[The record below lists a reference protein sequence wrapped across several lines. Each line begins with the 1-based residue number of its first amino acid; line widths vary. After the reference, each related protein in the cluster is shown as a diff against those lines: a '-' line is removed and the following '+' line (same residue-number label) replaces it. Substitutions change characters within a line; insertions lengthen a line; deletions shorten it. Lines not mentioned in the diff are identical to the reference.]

1 MERKE
6 CSHGRCILRY
16 TTEERIVGG
25 IYMTIT
31 VKTLERCNK
40 ETEETLAVETP
51 EFLQQKLA
59 YLKEHQEEFLYA
71 ESDDFTNL
79 KMDAVVFEFDET
91 FKVYTALFGLRL
103 QKKVSAQLKA
113 YLRDN
118 LKGMLGSSSAMF
130 AGDEGIWEIN
140 VALDAMKGFSGEET
154 IQQAYELLL
163 GFVTGMLGE
172 VEGQ

>member
-1 MERKE
+1 MTINVKAMER
-6 CSHGRCILRY
+6 CH
-16 TTEERIVGG
+16 
-25 IYMTIT
+25 
-31 VKTLERCNK
+31 K
-40 ETEETLAVETP
+40 ETEETLAVETTA
-51 EFLQQKLA
+51 FLQQKLV

-71 ESDDFTNL
+71 ESDDFASL
-79 KMDAVVFEFDET
+79 KMDAVVLEFDET

-140 VALDAMKGFSGEET
+140 IALDAIEGFSGEET
-154 IQQAYELLL
+154 IEQAYELLL
-163 GFVTGMLGE
+163 GFVKELLGE
-172 VEGQ
+172 MEA

>member
-1 MERKE
+1 
-6 CSHGRCILRY
+6 
-16 TTEERIVGG
+16 
-25 IYMTIT
+25 MTIN
-31 VKTLERCNK
+31 VKALERCHK
-40 ETEETLAVETP
+40 ETEETLAVETAA
-51 EFLQQKLA
+51 FLQQKLA

-71 ESDDFTNL
+71 ESDDFASL
-79 KMDAVVFEFDET
+79 KMDAVVLEFDET

-140 VALDAMKGFSGEET
+140 IALDAIEGFSGEET
-154 IQQAYELLL
+154 IEQAYELLV
-163 GFVTGMLGE
+163 GFVKGLLGE
-172 VEGQ
+172 MGA